1 VQIAPEAESDRQV
14 LTVHELTRYVKR
26 MLDSDGLL
34 QSVWVVGEISN
45 FKWHQSG
52 HIYFT
57 LKDEVSQLKVVMFRS
72 HANRLR
78 FRPENGMQVI
88 VQGNVTVYERDGV
101 YQLYAVTMEPA
112 GLGGLHLQF
121 EQLKRRLAAE
131 GLFDQALKRPLP
143 RLPRCV
149 GLVTAPTGAAVRDM
163 ITVSRRRFPGIRL
176 ILAPALVQGPGAA
189 ESLIRAL
196 NRLARVPEVEVIII
210 GRGGGSLED
219 LWAFND
225 EGLARA
231 IRACP
236 VPVVSAVGH
245 ETDFTIADFAADVR
259 APTPSAAAE
268 LVVPS
273 RSELQGLVDGL
284 RIRLA
289 AAARRAVVQKRSR
302 LQALA
307 DRPVL
312 RRPQGRLLQD
322 RQRLDQLAQ
331 RLEAATRRTVERKR
345 LRLQAL
351 AERPVLQRP
360 QGRLI
365 QDRQRL
371 QELARRLS
379 YLGGNLIGARR
390 RELSGLAGRLQA
402 LSPLSVL
409 ARGYA
414 IARTAEGRVVKE
426 AAQVQVGDRLDVLL
440 HRGSLRCQVEEV
452 TGGTGEETT

>member
-1 VQIAPEAESDRQV
+1 
-14 LTVHELTRYVKR
+14 
-26 MLDSDGLL
+26 
-34 QSVWVVGEISN
+34 
-45 FKWHQSG
+45 
-52 HIYFT
+52 
-57 LKDEVSQLKVVMFRS
+57 
-72 HANRLR
+72 
-78 FRPENGMQVI
+78 
-88 VQGNVTVYERDGV
+88 
-101 YQLYAVTMEPA
+101 
-112 GLGGLHLQF
+112 
-121 EQLKRRLAAE
+121 
-131 GLFDQALKRPLP
+131 
-143 RLPRCV
+143 
-149 GLVTAPTGAAVRDM
+149 
-163 ITVSRRRFPGIRL
+163 
-176 ILAPALVQGPGAA
+176 
-189 ESLIRAL
+189 
-196 NRLARVPEVEVIII
+196 VIII

>member
-1 VQIAPEAESDRQV
+1 MESFALAEGGRRL
-14 LTVHELTRYVKR
+14 LTVKELTRYVK
-26 MLDSDGLL
+26 GLL
-34 QSVWVVGEISN
+34 DADPLLRSVWVQGEISN
-45 FKWHQSG
+45 FKWHHSG

-57 LKDEVSQLKVVMFRS
+57 LKDETSQVKVVMFRS
-72 HANRLR
+72 YANRLR

-101 YQLYAVTMEPA
+101 YQLYAAAMEPF
-112 GLGGLHLQF
+112 GLGALHLEF

-131 GLFDQALKRPLP
+131 GLFDDALKRPLP
-143 RLPRCV
+143 RLPRAV
-149 GLVTAPTGAAVRDM
+149 GLVTAPTGAAIRDM
-163 ITVSRRRFPGIRL
+163 ITVSCRRFPGVRL
-176 ILAPALVQGPGAA
+176 VLAPALVQGPGAA

-196 NRLARVPEVEVIII
+196 GLVARVPEVDVVII

-225 EGLARA
+225 ERLARA

-245 ETDFTIADFAADVR
+245 ETDFTIADFAADLR

-273 RSELQGLVDGL
+273 RSELQGVVDGL

-289 AAARRAVVQKRSR
+289 TAARRAVE
-302 LQALA
+302 
-307 DRPVL
+307 
-312 RRPQGRLLQD
+312 RRRI
-322 RQRLDQLAQ
+322 
-331 RLEAATRRTVERKR
+331 R
-345 LRLQAL
+345 LRSL

-360 QGRLI
+360 EGRLQ

-371 QELARRLS
+371 DDLARRLE
-379 YLGGNLIGARR
+379 YLGGSLLAARR
-390 RELSGLAGRLQA
+390 RELGGLAGRLEA
-402 LSPLSVL
+402 LSPLAVL

-414 IARTAEGRVVKE
+414 IARTGDGRVVKE
-426 AAQVQVGDRLDVLL
+426 AASLRVGDRLDVLL
-440 HRGSLRCQVEEV
+440 HKGSVRCQVEEIHPE
-452 TGGTGEETT
+452 TGEATT